1 MDKFERI
8 LEVPACYISREVA
21 DHLSQRIQGIAEEQA
36 DADYEQRL
44 RQMAPGLG
52 MTPEEALEKHRD
64 EPFWRLSLRVRK
76 DRTTF
81 ISPSG
86 NVEFSG
92 RLVLYP
98 EIPHDPAQII
108 IDVPGIEGKYLN
120 ISLTTDLMAT
130 FPLHAV
136 NKILIQGYDR
146 GWVNSLYEEW
156 RSQVDQGRKVVRDLV
171 YRWLRPIG
179 YLGFLALSFLEFRLF
194 QLIQPSFT
202 ILTPLSG
209 LAVLLVFSLLLANYY
224 IVFSVGGR
232 AIRYVYPY
240 FELED
245 RLSEK
250 RKDLRKWW
258 VITVAAVYSG
268 GVWALI
274 STLVS

>member
-21 DHLSQRIQGIAEEQA
+21 DRLSQRIQGIAEEQA

-108 IDVPGIEGKYLN
+108 IDVPGIEGRG
-120 ISLTTDLMAT
+120 
-130 FPLHAV
+130 PL
-136 NKILIQGYDR
+136 
-146 GWVNSLYEEW
+146 
-156 RSQVDQGRKVVRDLV
+156 
-171 YRWLRPIG
+171 
-179 YLGFLALSFLEFRLF
+179 
-194 QLIQPSFT
+194 
-202 ILTPLSG
+202 
-209 LAVLLVFSLLLANYY
+209 
-224 IVFSVGGR
+224 
-232 AIRYVYPY
+232 
-240 FELED
+240 
-245 RLSEK
+245 
-250 RKDLRKWW
+250 
-258 VITVAAVYSG
+258 
-268 GVWALI
+268 
-274 STLVS
+274 